1 MFCPAD
7 EYKGDFA
14 RAYFYIATC
23 YGDSLQWIETG
34 EPGTAMTNDGWQEFK
49 PWLRDLLLQWHRTD
63 PVSEKEKTRAV
74 EVNKIQGN
82 RNPFIDYP
90 ELVEYI
96 WGDKQGTPVDFRT
109 LRQSY
114 GDSYGDNHTG
124 VCNTPVHSPS
134 ARKEIRQGKI
144 VIVRNQSI
152 YSILGQQ
159 IRQ

>member
-23 YGDSLQWIETG
+23 YGDSLTWLATG
-34 EPGTAMTNDGWQEFK
+34 EPGVAMTNSGWQEFR
-49 PWLRDLLLQWHRTD
+49 PWLRDLLVDWHRLD

-96 WGDKQGTPVDFRT
+96 WGDKQGVQVDFRSLT
-109 LRQSY
+109 QSY
-114 GDSYGDNHTG
+114 GDPYNDGTTTDLSEDTSRTD
-124 VCNTPVHSPS
+124 V
-134 ARKEIRQGKI
+134 RKIFKEGKLI
-144 VIVRNQSI
+144 IIRNQTI
-152 YSILGQQ
+152 YTPLGQKLN
-159 IRQ
+159 